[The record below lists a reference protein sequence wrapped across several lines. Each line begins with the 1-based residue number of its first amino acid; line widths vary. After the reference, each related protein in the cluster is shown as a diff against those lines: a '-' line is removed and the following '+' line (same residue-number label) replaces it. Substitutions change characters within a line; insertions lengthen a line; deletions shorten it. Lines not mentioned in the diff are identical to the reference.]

1 MRDEGRVRRIREPFN
16 PVLTAE
22 AELLLLQAGLL
33 DPDFED
39 DPLPGEAWLRRMEYD
54 GPPQFSPEER
64 IERIFDPV
72 RIANHYRSCVAAS
85 AGPWRVTMA
94 KANLDQMA
102 EQLAALTAIVGN
114 MVKAQFSA
122 PTTAPVEPP
131 KAAAPAI
138 PPPATATKA
147 KRTTRKTS
155 SPAPSVKQSGTVKDG
170 VITILLTKVKATQN
184 SLVIR
189 ETVNGV
195 PLNVEATGYAGGFVG
210 DMHVRRE
217 LLDAFGVAKGNG
229 KKLDGPDLFEITI
242 RPVSR

>member
-1 MRDEGRVRRIREPFN
+1 
-16 PVLTAE
+16 VLTAE

-64 IERIFDPV
+64 IERIFDPI

-85 AGPWRVTMA
+85 GPRRVNMA
-94 KANLDQMA
+94 KADIDQIA
-102 EQLAALTAIVGN
+102 EQLAALTTIVGN

-122 PTTAPVEPP
+122 PTPTPQEQP
-131 KAAAPAI
+131 KAAAPVAAPVTI
-138 PPPATATKA
+138 PAPATASKP
-147 KRTTRKTS
+147 KRTTRKAS
-155 SPAPSVKQSGTVKDG
+155 PPAPSVKQAVAVKDG